1 MSVNP
6 SITLIGT
13 VDKIIRSF
21 SSEPE
26 RAQIVV
32 EGADHLYR
40 ELRIENAL
48 TDSAGNRVQ
57 LKPGATVQLI
67 VEAVINLQASK
78 EEIAR
83 GRSASSDA
91 VLLASRLSRGEQH

>member
-1 MSVNP
+1 MTVNP

-13 VDKIIRSF
+13 VEKIIRSRV

-48 TDSAGNRVQ
+48 TDVVGNRVQ
-57 LKPGATVQLI
+57 LKPGATVQLT
-67 VEAVINLQASK
+67 VEAEAHAVINPGALK
-78 EEIAR
+78 EEIAH
-83 GRSASSDA
+83 GRSESSDA
-91 VLLASRLSRGEQH
+91 VL

>member
-1 MSVNP
+1 MAVNP
-6 SITLIGT
+6 TTTLIGT
-13 VDKIIRSF
+13 VEKIIRSGV

-48 TDSAGNRVQ
+48 IDAAGNRVH
-57 LKPGATVQLI
+57 LKPGAKVQLTI
-67 VEAVINLQASK
+67 EAEPQGVMNRIHY
-78 EEIAR
+78 EI
-83 GRSASSDA
+83 
-91 VLLASRLSRGEQH
+91 

>member
-6 SITLIGT
+6 STTLIGT
-13 VDKIIRSF
+13 VEKIIRSF

-48 TDSAGNRVQ
+48 TDAAGNRVQ
-57 LKPGATVQLI
+57 LKPGAKVQLT
-67 VEAVINLQASK
+67 VEAEPQGVIDIQALK
-78 EEIAR
+78 VEI
-83 GRSASSDA
+83 GQGHPASSSA
-91 VLLASRLSRGEQH
+91 VVLVSHL

>member
-6 SITLIGT
+6 STTLIGT
-13 VDKIIRSF
+13 VEKIIRSF

-48 TDSAGNRVQ
+48 TDVVGNRVQ
-57 LKPGATVQLI
+57 LKPGATVQLT
-67 VEAVINLQASK
+67 VEAEAHAVINPGALK
-78 EEIAR
+78 EEIAH
-83 GRSASSDA
+83 GRSESSDA
-91 VLLASRLSRGEQH
+91 VL

>member
-1 MSVNP
+1 MNVNP
-6 SITLIGT
+6 NTILSGT
-13 VDKIIRSF
+13 VQKIIRSGV

-48 TDSAGNRVQ
+48 TDGAGNRVH
-57 LKPGATVQLI
+57 LKR
-67 VEAVINLQASK
+67 
-78 EEIAR
+78 AR
-83 GRSASSDA
+83 ECS
-91 VLLASRLSRGEQH
+91 

>member
-1 MSVNP
+1 MAVNP
-6 SITLIGT
+6 TTTLIGT
-13 VDKIIRSF
+13 VEKIIRSRV

-48 TDSAGNRVQ
+48 IDAAGNRVH
-57 LKPGATVQLI
+57 LKSGAKVQLTI
-67 VEAVINLQASK
+67 EAEPQGVMNRIHY
-78 EEIAR
+78 EI
-83 GRSASSDA
+83 
-91 VLLASRLSRGEQH
+91 